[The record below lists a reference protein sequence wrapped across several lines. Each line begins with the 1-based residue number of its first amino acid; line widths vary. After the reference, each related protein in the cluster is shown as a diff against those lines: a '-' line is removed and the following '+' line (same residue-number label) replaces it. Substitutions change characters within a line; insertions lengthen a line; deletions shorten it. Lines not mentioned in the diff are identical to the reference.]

1 MTNPIPSASGA
12 GNFLRSCCIFLL
24 RLHTYTLNWEMCIAF
39 IGHLH
44 MLQGHAVS
52 NDVGSWTVTSILGF
66 L

>member
-1 MTNPIPSASGA
+1 M
-12 GNFLRSCCIFLL
+12 RSCCIFLL